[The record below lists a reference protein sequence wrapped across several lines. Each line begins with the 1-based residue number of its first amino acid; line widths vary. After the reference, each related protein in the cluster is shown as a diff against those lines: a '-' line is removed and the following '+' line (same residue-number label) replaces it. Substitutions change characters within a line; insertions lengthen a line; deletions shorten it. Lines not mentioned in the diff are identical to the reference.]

1 MVVGN
6 QEPDV
11 GDWRISNK
19 PLASS
24 SFKSTAGHSPFTS
37 YKQYFSLTPRMT
49 LSD

>member
-11 GDWRISNK
+11 GGWRISNK
-19 PLASS
+19 LLASS

-37 YKQYFSLTPRMT
+37 YKQ
-49 LSD
+49 